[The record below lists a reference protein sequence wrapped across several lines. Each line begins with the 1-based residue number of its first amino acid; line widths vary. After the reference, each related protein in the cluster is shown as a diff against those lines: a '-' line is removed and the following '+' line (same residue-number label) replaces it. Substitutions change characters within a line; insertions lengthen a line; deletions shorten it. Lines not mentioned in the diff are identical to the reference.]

1 MGMKRFVDFEYRRPD
16 GDAFESRMG
25 DLVDRFAGASSAGV
39 QEGLIAEINRERNAF
54 ESMTAI
60 GRIRHTIDTTD
71 ACYDAENDALKDLIS
86 KKL

>member
-1 MGMKRFVDFEYRRPD
+1 MKRFVDFEYRRPD
-16 GDAFESRMG
+16 RVAFEALMG

-39 QEGLIAEINRERNAF
+39 QDGLMAEIDRERNLF

-60 GRIRHTIDTTD
+60 GRIRHTIDTAD
-71 ACYDAENDALKDLIS
+71 PFYDAENDALKDLIS